1 VGPLLATHFRE
12 TPLAGSSLYVD
23 PVAAFITALLPVMK
37 EKVDSLIPK
46 IANDPQ
52 KISQFMVQLMSFD
65 DAIRARFN
73 YDGGCSEFGW
83 RGLTWKVLDV
93 WFDTWLEAEKNFAM
107 KRYHDILRTPNSR
120 LIDYDSSGPR
130 RTKATYGAM
139 QVADLIS
146 TVTLQYNKLR
156 KFSHK
161 VRFLIGIQAEILD
174 KYLGVLRDSLEA
186 YQMSIST
193 VGRAL
198 HGISKEQQEALEGVG
213 RLETLCKVF
222 GSSEHLMAVLKDWSN
237 EEVSP

>member
-1 VGPLLATHFRE
+1 
-12 TPLAGSSLYVD
+12 
-23 PVAAFITALLPVMK
+23 MK

-52 KISQFMVQLMSFD
+52 RLSQFMVQLMSFD
-65 DAIRARFN
+65 DAIRTRFN

-83 RGLTWKVLDV
+83 RGLTWKVLDT
-93 WFDTWLEAEKNFAM
+93 WFDPWLEAEKNFAM

-161 VRFLIGIQAEILD
+161 VRFLISIQAEILD
-174 KYLGVLRDSLEA
+174 QYLGVLRDSLEA
-186 YQMSIST
+186 YQMSTST

-222 GSSEHLMAVLKDWSN
+222 GSSEHLISVLKDWSN
-237 EEVSP
+237 EEVSS